1 MGADLKIIPEQV
13 QARVPVTV
21 FRLRGWLDAQSEAQ
35 LVDTARSAYDAGAR
49 FLLLDLSEL
58 DTMTSAGIRAVQRV
72 FQMFTPK
79 EESFKVSHLKLA
91 SAPPQIYHVLGITGF
106 LQNVPMYESVQDAV
120 ASFGE

>member
-1 MGADLKIIPEQV
+1 MGADLKITPEQV
-13 QARVPVTV
+13 QGKVPVTI
-21 FRLRGWLDAQSEAQ
+21 FHLRGWLDAQSEGQ
-35 LVDTARSAYDAGAR
+35 LVDTARNAFDQGAR

-79 EESFKVSHLKLA
+79 DEAFKVSHLKLA

-120 ASFGE
+120 ATFGE